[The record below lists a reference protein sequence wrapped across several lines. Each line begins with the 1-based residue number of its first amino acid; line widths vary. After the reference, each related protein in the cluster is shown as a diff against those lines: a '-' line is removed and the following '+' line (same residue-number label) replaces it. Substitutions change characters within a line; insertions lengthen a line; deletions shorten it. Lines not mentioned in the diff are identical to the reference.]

1 VAVFARRP
9 GGVRLVVG
17 RHLGRTSTAALV
29 VGRHLGRTST
39 AALVGHPRHRTVG
52 EFMTAWLT
60 GVVAGR
66 IEPGV
71 YRWPSRA
78 HPGAVG
84 RELAGAGWGRYQLA
98 GREVSDAGRFF
109 DGCAGALA
117 FPSWFGHSWEALAD
131 CLTDLTWLPGA
142 GHVLLWERYGVL
154 AAGDLKTWRRAY
166 ETVEGAVAARIRY
179 AAPPLFV
186 LLRGTGPRTSPVD
199 GAPIPILPA
208 VSGTAG
214 SRPRRGR

>member
-1 VAVFARRP
+1 M
-9 GGVRLVVG
+9 
-17 RHLGRTSTAALV
+17 
-29 VGRHLGRTST
+29 
-39 AALVGHPRHRTVG
+39 LVGHPRHRIVG
-52 EFMTAWLT
+52 AAMTTWLT
-60 GVVAGR
+60 GLVEGR
-66 IEPGV
+66 CAPGV

-84 RELAGAGWGRYQLA
+84 RELTAAGWGGYPLA
-98 GREVSDAGRFF
+98 GHEVTDAGRFF
-109 DGCAGALA
+109 DGCAAALA

-131 CLTDLTWLPGA
+131 CLTDLTWLPGE

-154 AAGDLKTWRRAY
+154 AAGDLKAWRRAY

-199 GAPIPILPA
+199 GAPIPMLPP